1 MNVGESASFGMESTR
16 KPARTVSGGVS
27 RSRMLRKVAKMKV
40 LSIDLGGTHIGCAVV
55 EQTDVLAYKSI
66 SSDNARSLATVLPE
80 IEQTLRDLLLEA
92 SVKSSKCAGIVMGFP
107 GIVDTNTGVI
117 LSTLKKYGDAPR
129 LNLAAKYRQ
138 SFDLPFRI
146 ENDARMALL
155 GEHYAGAAQ
164 GCGNVVMM
172 ILGTGIGTAAMIKG
186 QVLRGAHAQAG
197 ILGGH
202 LPLKPDGRQCVC
214 GNLGCAESEASG
226 WSLPLVA
233 KAWIGFSSSSLAGG
247 RKIDFGYLFAEASK
261 GDTVAQA
268 IRDHCLQVWAMN
280 AVALIHAY
288 DPEVVVVAGGVL
300 RSNREQTISFIQEY
314 VAKHAW
320 TSWGKVAVRAT
331 QCGVQAVL
339 LGAIPLIRERRSV

>member
-1 MNVGESASFGMESTR
+1 MQR
-16 KPARTVSGGVS
+16 KETT
-27 RSRMLRKVAKMKV
+27 MKA

-55 EQTDVLAYKSI
+55 EEAEVLAYRSI
-66 SSDNARSLATVLPE
+66 PCGKAQSLAAMLPD
-80 IEQTLRDLLLEA
+80 IDQTLRELLLEA
-92 SVKSSKCAGIVMGFP
+92 NVKSSKCAGVVMGFP
-107 GIVDTNTGVI
+107 GIVDTCTGVI
-117 LSTLKKYGDAPR
+117 LSTLKKYDDAPR
-129 LNLAAKYRQ
+129 LNLAAKYQR
-138 SFDLPFRI
+138 SFGLPFRI

-164 GCGNVVMM
+164 GCTNVVMM
-172 ILGTGIGTAAMIKG
+172 SLGTGIGTAAMIKG

-202 LPLKPDGRQCVC
+202 LPLGLGGRQCVC

-233 KAWIGFSSSSLAGG
+233 KAWTGFSNSSLADG
-247 RKIDFGYLFAEASK
+247 RKIDFGCLFAAAAK

-280 AVALIHAY
+280 AVALVHAY
-288 DPEVVVVAGGVL
+288 DPDVVVIGGGVL
-300 RSNREQTISFIQEY
+300 KSNREQTISFVQKY

-339 LGAIPLIRERRSV
+339 LGAIPLIRERRSA

>member
-1 MNVGESASFGMESTR
+1 
-16 KPARTVSGGVS
+16 
-27 RSRMLRKVAKMKV
+27 MKA

-55 EQTDVLAYKSI
+55 EDTKILAYSSI
-66 SSDNARSLATVLPE
+66 SYGNALNLAPVLPE
-80 IEQTLRDLLLEA
+80 IEQTLRNLLLETN
-92 SVKSSKCAGIVMGFP
+92 VKSSKCAGVVMGFP
-107 GIVDTNTGVI
+107 GIVDTHTGVI
-117 LSTLKKYGDAPR
+117 LSTLRKYEDAPR
-129 LNLAAKYRQ
+129 LNLAAEYQR
-138 SFDLPFRI
+138 SFGLPFRI

-164 GCGNVVMM
+164 GCGNSVMM

-197 ILGGH
+197 CLGGH
-202 LPLKPDGRQCVC
+202 MPLNLDGRQCIC

-226 WSLPLVA
+226 WSLPLIA
-233 KAWIGFSSSSLAGG
+233 KAWTGFSTSSLPTE
-247 RKIDFGYLFAEASK
+247 RNIDYGNLFAAAGK

-268 IRDHCLQVWAMN
+268 IRDHCLRVWAMN

-300 RSNREQTISFIQEY
+300 RSNREQTISFIQDY

-339 LGAIPLIRERRSV
+339 LGAIPLIRERRSA